1 MSTRKRYNKKH
12 LGKTLSK
19 NNYKRMKIQRGGVEC
34 QLPHTINLQTS
45 YLDKSN
51 NIKVNNKA
59 YKDYINECMR
69 YAACV
74 FRDIDNSK
82 LISGVLSLINDIG
95 SFEVP
100 FKYKNLIVNEKII
113 DSTFLDIYVTSL
125 LEKYLG
131 FQVIDK
137 NTMSFKKEDYDFII
151 NEDTNLAI
159 KVIISKLINLEDKFL
174 VKSLLQIC
182 SDTFKILN
190 KDSELVKNHAIYSGQ
205 FDESGKLIH
214 EDVKQEDPYGD
225 GNLIGRA
232 INTSNELILSII
244 KIFLFSFSKYI
255 NTLNVNETNK
265 KSYNLLILIYKVL
278 FIYTIKLVGDLVT
291 DNVYYEK
298 HLLPIMND
306 DNLDKFITGETYH
319 NVESLPIFV
328 YLNTA
333 FTIIGCIVNSL
344 LQPEKLDELCNKLDG
359 YLTKNEP
366 FGGAW
371 DIFWN
376 IKFITDGCKINL
388 GKAIIFLG
396 VLTQI
401 YNILLAK
408 IYKYINS

>member
-19 NNYKRMKIQRGGVEC
+19 NNYKRMKTQRGGVTCKE
-34 QLPHTINLQTS
+34 PTDNTR
-45 YLDKSN
+45 YLSKDKD
-51 NIKVNNKA
+51 IKA
-59 YKDYINECMR
+59 YKDYINECDK
-69 YAACV
+69 YSSCV
-74 FRDIDNSK
+74 FRNIDNSK

-100 FKYKNLIVNEKII
+100 FKYKNIIDNEKII
-113 DSTFLDIYVTSL
+113 DSKFLDIYVTSL
-125 LEKYLG
+125 LEEYLG
-131 FQVIDK
+131 FKVTDK
-137 NTMSFKKEDYDFII
+137 NTISLKKEDYDFII

-174 VKSLLQIC
+174 VKSLLQIF

-190 KDSELVKNHAIYSGQ
+190 KQHGDLVKNYAIYFGQ
-205 FDESGKLIH
+205 FNKSGKLIH
-214 EDVKQEDPYGD
+214 DDVESSDPYGD
-225 GNLIGRA
+225 GNLRGRA

-244 KIFLFSFSKYI
+244 KTFLFSFSKYI

-278 FIYTIKLVGDLVT
+278 YIYTKKLVGDLVT

-298 HLLPIMND
+298 HLLPIMDD
-306 DNLDKFITGETYH
+306 DNLDKFIIGETYH

-328 YLNTA
+328 HLDPT
-333 FTIIGCIVNSL
+333 FKLIGCVINSL
-344 LQPEKLDELCNKLDG
+344 LQPERLSVLCNKLDG

-376 IKFITDGCKINL
+376 IKFITDGCKIHL
-388 GKAIIFLG
+388 GKALTSLG
-396 VLTQI
+396 LLTQI
-401 YNILLAK
+401 YNILSPK
-408 IYKYINS
+408 IYNYWNSKE